1 MDATLNVESTA
12 AKERPP
18 STKFGFK
25 SLSSIAGRTKFAA
38 LYEVEAESKLNSVY
52 LTTMSIQYITDSE
65 GKTTGVFIPI
75 EEWNALKSQL
85 PHFDISAEAIPDW
98 QKDVVRDRIRTYKE
112 NPSRSIP
119 FEKGMDDIDD
129 RL

>member
-1 MDATLNVESTA
+1 
-12 AKERPP
+12 
-18 STKFGFK
+18 
-25 SLSSIAGRTKFAA
+25 
-38 LYEVEAESKLNSVY
+38 
-52 LTTMSIQYITDSE
+52 MSIQYITDSE

-85 PHFDISAEAIPDW
+85 QHLDISAEAIPDW
-98 QKDVVRDRIRTYKE
+98 QKDVVRERIRTYEE